1 MALGI
6 VFHSIALITI
16 MIIIGA
22 FITKEIE
29 FNNDIR
35 KMFTTI
41 IVNIAMPCIILSSI
55 FKLDMTDKLL
65 INAFLVLFL
74 SIFINILGI
83 IIGWLFASK
92 LYPSLDRSREISILS
107 GLGNTGFIGIPLCA
121 ILLGPEGALY
131 AAMFDAGVDITLWT
145 VGSLILQREKKI
157 NLNTLKSLI
166 NIPMIAIILG
176 LTLAIIQLKPYSF
189 FLDLFN
195 LLAAIG
201 APLAMFYIG
210 MLLINLY
217 KTRTVSSFST
227 HKKALWLPITIK
239 LILLPIIVLIIGNV
253 INLDNTILFQTVL
266 VQSMMPSLTLA
277 SILFSKFSSDE
288 ELGAAITAI
297 STIFAMITIPLMI
310 FLINNINF

>member
-1 MALGI
+1 MAIGI

-16 MIIIGA
+16 MIMIGA
-22 FITKEIE
+22 FITKQIE

-35 KMFTTI
+35 NMFTTL

-55 FKLDMTDKLL
+55 FKLDMTNELL
-65 INAFLVLFL
+65 SNAFLVLFL
-74 SIFINILGI
+74 SIIINILGI
-83 IIGWLFASK
+83 IIGGLIASRV
-92 LYPSLDRSREISILS
+92 YPQLDRTREIAILS

-145 VGSLILQREKKI
+145 VGSLILQKEKKV

-166 NIPMIAIILG
+166 NIPMIAIVFG
-176 LTLAIIQLKPYSF
+176 LTFSIIQIKPYVF

-195 LLAAIG
+195 LLASLG

-210 MLLINLY
+210 MLLMNLY
-217 KTRTVSSFST
+217 KARAVNSLATY
-227 HKKALWLPITIK
+227 KKALWLPITIK
-239 LILLPIIVLIIGNV
+239 LILVPLIVLSIGNLLS
-253 INLDNTILFQTVL
+253 LDNTIFQTVF

-277 SILFSKFSSDE
+277 SILFSKFSSDDE
-288 ELGAAITAI
+288 MGAATTAI
-297 STIFAMITIPLMI
+297 STIFAMFTIPLMI
-310 FLINNINF
+310 LILNMISF